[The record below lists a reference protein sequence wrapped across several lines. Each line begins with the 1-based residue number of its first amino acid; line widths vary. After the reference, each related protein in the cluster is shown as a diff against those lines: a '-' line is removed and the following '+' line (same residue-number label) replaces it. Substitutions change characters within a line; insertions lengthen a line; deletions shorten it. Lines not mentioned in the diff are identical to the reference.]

1 MKLYEITEEQNKIEE
16 LLLSV
21 MDNETGEIKED
32 DLFLIEELEKEIKIQ
47 LKNKAT
53 GIVKVINTLSS
64 NLAAIDNEIKRL
76 NCLKKKYKNTE
87 AGIKQYLKFQMEGI
101 GKTKIETSLGVIS
114 IRKTPEKVIID
125 SEEHIPSEFIVI
137 KQTEA
142 IDKISIKKL
151 LKEGSVIKGAHLE
164 SGTTISIK

>member
-53 GIVKVINTLSS
+53 GIIKIINTLSS
-64 NLAAIDNEIKRL
+64 NKVAIDNEIKRL

-87 AGIKQYLKFQMEGI
+87 AGIKQYLKFQMESI
-101 GKTKIETSLGVIS
+101 GKTKIETALGVIS

-125 SEEHIPSEFIVI
+125 SEEHIPSEFVVI
-137 KQTEA
+137 KQTES
-142 IDKISIKKL
+142 IDKISIKKA

-164 SGTTISIK
+164 SGTSISIK